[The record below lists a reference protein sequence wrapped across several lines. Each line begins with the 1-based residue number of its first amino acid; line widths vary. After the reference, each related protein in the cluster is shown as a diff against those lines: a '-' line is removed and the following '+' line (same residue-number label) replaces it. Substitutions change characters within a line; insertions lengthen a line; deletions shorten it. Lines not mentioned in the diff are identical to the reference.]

1 MTDQSVSVIV
11 RHIIGN
17 NDTLQTQSNHGDQD
31 LRLNGKVSILEKKI
45 FDFENTNYGKSL
57 VDFQTFY

>member
-31 LRLNGKVSILEKKI
+31 LRLRRKVSIERTKYLLNVITTKI
-45 FDFENTNYGKSL
+45 IYKRVFFSY
-57 VDFQTFY
+57 

>member
-31 LRLNGKVSILEKKI
+31 LRLKGKVSIIENKI
-45 FDFENTNYGKSL
+45 FGF
-57 VDFQTFY
+57 F